1 MLMAYHIDTGL
12 IKDKFKVDC
21 ECPLCEIQKI
31 VEEQFLHEFL
41 NDAVMEDN
49 TRIKVGK
56 KGFCDKH
63 LDMLLA
69 RPNKLSVALQLQ
81 TRIDVLSDLYAQI
94 DSPRTAVK
102 IADEIEKQSS
112 TCVICDLTEESM
124 VKYYKTIAQ
133 MFLREREFV
142 KSLLRSK
149 GFCMHH
155 YAELLR
161 YSKFAGMLSKEYVK
175 AISGVQSRNV
185 ERLKGE
191 LKWFCD
197 KHDYR
202 NANEPLG
209 SAETALPR
217 TREKL
222 YGKKYD

>member
-1 MLMAYHIDTGL
+1 MAYHIDTGL

-21 ECPLCEIQKI
+21 ECPLCEIQKV

-56 KGFCDKH
+56 LGFCARH
-63 LDMLLA
+63 FDMLFS
-69 RPNKLSVALQLQ
+69 RQNKLSVALQIR
-81 TRIDVLSDLYAQI
+81 TRVEVMQQSFGEVKSAGAAIKLADAIDKAG
-94 DSPRTAVK
+94 K
-102 IADEIEKQSS
+102 
-112 TCVICDLTEESM
+112 TCIICDLTQESM

-133 MFLREREFV
+133 MFVREQNFF
-142 KSLLRSK
+142 KTLISCK
-149 GFCMHH
+149 GFCNHH

-161 YSKFAGMLSKEYVK
+161 YCRSAGICAKDYVSL
-175 AISGVQSRNV
+175 ISGVQSRNIT
-185 ERLKGE
+185 RLQEE
-191 LKWFCD
+191 LKKFCD

-217 TREKL
+217 MRTKL

>member
-1 MLMAYHIDTGL
+1 MAYHIDTGL
-12 IKDKFKVDC
+12 IKEKFATDC

-56 KGFCDKH
+56 EGFCAKH
-63 LDMLLA
+63 FDMLFA
-69 RPNKLSVALQLQ
+69 RPNKLSVALQIGTRVNTLQ
-81 TRIDVLSDLYAQI
+81 TLITDEKNVSKQI
-94 DSPRTAVK
+94 KNAK
-102 IADEIEKQSS
+102 AIKESS
-112 TCVICDLTEESM
+112 KTCAICYYVEESM

-133 MFLREREFV
+133 MFVREREFL
-142 KSLLRSK
+142 KTLIGTK

-155 YAELLR
+155 YAELLT
-161 YSKFAGMLSKEYVK
+161 YCHSAGFLAKEYVGVLG
-175 AISGVQSRNV
+175 GVQKRKM
-185 ERLKGE
+185 ERLQAE
-191 LKWFCD
+191 LKKFCD

-217 TREKL
+217 MRDKV
-222 YGKKYD
+222 YGKKID